1 MSEPVSQPQ
10 EPVAHVSAQPG
21 VNDLQH
27 APTHSLMA
35 VLRIHDFRN
44 LWIGLGLSSLG
55 DWMGLL
61 ALTALANASAETYAG
76 KNYAIATVLFL
87 RVLPALVMGPVAG
100 YVADRLDRRVV
111 LVWGDYLRGLLFLTI
126 PIVGQLWWIFVV
138 TVLVESISL
147 VWGPAK
153 DATVPNLV
161 PRHRLE
167 AANQISLATTYGS
180 ALPAAAVFAGLTL
193 VDKVYRSVFDWVGSG
208 PVDLALY
215 FNALSFVVS
224 GVVISRLKDIP
235 RGPADVETGA
245 SVWAVVT
252 DGWRYVATTP
262 VVRGLVIGIIGAFA
276 AGGVVIG
283 LARTF
288 VSDLGGGDSGY
299 GLLFGTVF
307 AGLGLGM
314 WRGPRLLQGL
324 SRRRLFGLALTLTGL
339 LLLPLALVQ
348 QLPVVVAVTALLGF
362 FAGVGWI
369 TGNTMLGLEVPDEVR
384 GRTFAFVGSMIRLAL
399 ALVLAVAPLVAGL
412 IGTHTLGPLD
422 VNGDPF
428 VVYNG
433 AAFTFLIAAVLM
445 TAVGVTSYRQMDDR
459 KGTPLVKDLRHAFT
473 GSTGVYAATGCFV
486 ALEGGEGAG
495 KSTQARVLLGWLEA
509 QGYDV
514 VLTRE
519 PGATEVGQKLRD
531 IVLDPATGE
540 ISHRTEALLYA
551 ADKAEHVDRV
561 VAPALARGAVVVT
574 DRYVDSTLA
583 YQGAGRALA
592 DREVER
598 VARWATG
605 DLRPHLTVLLDLP
618 PQQGLTRFEERDRI
632 EAESVDFHER
642 VRQMFLQLATGTP
655 EHYLIVDARRPVEEI
670 AAQIQTRLRPLLGQA
685 RRQPAPGPADG
696 QPAAPGPA
704 DGQPAAAGPADGQP
718 AAPGPVGG
726 QPASPVGG
734 QPASPA
740 DGQPVGPVD
749 GQPDGQPGSAAAP
762 PEQVD
767 PVRAPGRTR

>member
-1 MSEPVSQPQ
+1 VD
-10 EPVAHVSAQPG
+10 
-21 VNDLQH
+21 DLEH
-27 APTHSLMA
+27 APTHSLAA
-35 VLRIHDFRN
+35 VLRIRDFRN

-61 ALTALANASAETYAG
+61 ALTAMANASAESYAG

-87 RVLPALVMGPVAG
+87 RVLPALVMGPIAG
-100 YVADRLDRRVV
+100 YVADRLDRRRV
-111 LVWGDYLRGLLFLTI
+111 LIWGDYLRGALFLTI
-126 PIVGQLWWIFVV
+126 PIVGELWWIFVV
-138 TVLVESISL
+138 TVLVEAISL

-167 AANQISLATTYGS
+167 AANQVSLATTYGS
-180 ALPAAAVFAGLTL
+180 ALPAAAIFAGLTL
-193 VDKVYRSVFDWVGSG
+193 LDKLYRQLFADVGSG

-224 GVVISRLKDIP
+224 GVVIARLRSIP
-235 RGPADVETGA
+235 PGPADVSPEGTA
-245 SVWAVVT
+245 WTVVV

-262 VVRGLVIGIIGAFA
+262 VVRGLVVGIIGAFA

-339 LLLPLALVQ
+339 LLFPLALVQ
-348 QLPVVVAVTALLGF
+348 QLPVVVGITAVLGF
-362 FAGVGWI
+362 FAGVAWI

-384 GRTFAFVGSMIRLAL
+384 GRTFAFVGSMIRLTL
-399 ALVLAVAPLVAGL
+399 ALVLALAPLLAGL
-412 IGTHTLGPLD
+412 IGTHDFGPRNELGE
-422 VNGDPF
+422 PF
-428 VVYNG
+428 AVYNG
-433 AAFTFLIAAVLM
+433 AAFTFLLAAVLL

-459 KGTPLVKDLRHAFT
+459 KGISLVTDLRHTFT
-473 GSTGVYAATGCFV
+473 GSAGVYAASGCFV

-495 KSTQARVLLGWLEA
+495 KSTQARLLREWLEA
-509 QGYDV
+509 EGYDV
-514 VLTRE
+514 LLTHE
-519 PGATEVGQKLRD
+519 PGDTEVGQQLRR
-531 IVLDPATGE
+531 IVLDPATGD

-561 VAPALARGAVVVT
+561 VKPALARGAVVVT

-583 YQGAGRALA
+583 YQGAGRDLA

-598 VARWATG
+598 IARWATA
-605 DLRPHLTVLLDLP
+605 DLRPHLTVVLDLP
-618 PQQGLTRFEERDRI
+618 PQQGMSRFAERDRI
-632 EAESVDFHER
+632 EGEPVDFHER
-642 VRQMFLQLATGTP
+642 VREMFLQLATTSP
-655 EHYLIVDARRPVEEI
+655 ENYLVVDARRPVEEVT
-670 AAQIQTRLRPLLGQA
+670 AEIQARVRPLLGQA
-685 RRQPAPGPADG
+685 RRTHA
-696 QPAAPGPA
+696 
-704 DGQPAAAGPADGQP
+704 
-718 AAPGPVGG
+718 
-726 QPASPVGG
+726 
-734 QPASPA
+734 
-740 DGQPVGPVD
+740 
-749 GQPDGQPGSAAAP
+749 
-762 PEQVD
+762 
-767 PVRAPGRTR
+767 RTQA